1 MNGIMSIL
9 ILYMVSLLLKFLL
22 ETIPKANP
30 TAVGWG
36 RGLNEHGTQE

>member
-9 ILYMVSLLLKFLL
+9 LLYMGSLLLEFLL
-22 ETIPKANP
+22 GTIPKANS

-36 RGLNEHGTQE
+36 KGLNERGTRE